1 MKQIISLQIESE
13 LYEIIKLQADNE
25 GISAS
30 AVIRRL
36 LKNHFQHRGVYYNE
50 HQERQNITTVADHI
64 STHD

>member
-50 HQERQNITTVADHI
+50 HQE
-64 STHD
+64 